1 MKPARRKQS
10 DDSATR
16 NALID
21 ATEALLL
28 EEGYAA
34 VSSRKIGE
42 RAGVKPPLIHY
53 YFATI
58 DDLYLAVFRRSV
70 ENSLADHQSVLDSG
84 RPLSALWEFNDHPR
98 SRLGNELT
106 ALANNRP
113 AIREELVAHGDRI
126 RKIEVTALKRHFARK
141 GLKPEIAPEV
151 AAMLLS
157 SVTHQMRVER
167 TLGISNGHRKTSA
180 YFKKWLKMFD
190 ATGAAAPGLETE
202 SSAHSEPD

>member
-1 MKPARRKQS
+1 MKPGRRKQS

-21 ATEALLL
+21 ATQALLL

-42 RAGVKPPLIHY
+42 RAGVKSPLIHY

-70 ENSLADHQSVLDSG
+70 ENSLADHQAVLDSG
-84 RPLSALWEFNDHPR
+84 RPLSALWEFSDDPR

-106 ALANNRP
+106 ALANHRP
-113 AIREELVAHGDRI
+113 AIRDELVSHGDRI
-126 RKIEVTALKRHFARK
+126 REIEVTALTRHFERK
-141 GLKPEIAPEV
+141 GLKAGISPAV

-157 SVTHQMRVER
+157 SVTRQMRVER
-167 TLGISNGHRKTSA
+167 SLGITNGHQETRE
-180 YFKKWLKMFD
+180 YFERWLAQYD
-190 ATGAAAPGLETE
+190 ATGEAPPGL
-202 SSAHSEPD
+202 AG

>member
-1 MKPARRKQS
+1 MKPGRRKQS

-21 ATEALLL
+21 ATQALLL

-42 RAGVKPPLIHY
+42 KAGVKPPLIHY

-70 ENSLADHQSVLDSG
+70 ENSLADHQAVLDSG
-84 RPLSALWEFNDHPR
+84 QPLAALWEFNDDPR
-98 SRLGNELT
+98 SRLGSELT
-106 ALANNRP
+106 ALANHRP
-113 AIREELVAHGDRI
+113 AIRDELVAHGDRI
-126 RKIEVTALKRHFARK
+126 REIEVSALTRHFENK
-141 GLKPEIAPEV
+141 GLKLKISPDV

-167 TLGISNGHRKTSA
+167 SLGISRGHEETSA
-180 YFKKWLKMFD
+180 YFEQWLKMFD
-190 ATGAAAPGLETE
+190 ATGAAPPGLELPTPT
-202 SSAHSEPD
+202 SHEPD

>member
-1 MKPARRKQS
+1 MKPGRRKQS

-21 ATEALLL
+21 ATQTLLL

-42 RAGVKPPLIHY
+42 KAGVKPPLIHY

-70 ENSLADHQSVLDSG
+70 ENSLADHQAVLDSG
-84 RPLSALWEFNDHPR
+84 RPLAALWEFNDDPR

-106 ALANNRP
+106 ALANHRP
-113 AIREELVAHGDRI
+113 AIRDELVAHGERI
-126 RKIEVTALKRHFARK
+126 REIEVTALTRHLEGK
-141 GLKPEIAPEV
+141 GLVSGIPPEV
-151 AAMLLS
+151 AAVLLGS
-157 SVTHQMRVER
+157 ITRQLRVER
-167 TLGISNGHRKTSA
+167 TLGISRGHEETIA
-180 YFKKWLKMFD
+180 YFEQWLKMFD
-190 ATGAAAPGLETE
+190 ATGAPPPGLEIPK
-202 SSAHSEPD
+202 PD

>member
-1 MKPARRKQS
+1 MKPGRRKQV

-16 NALID
+16 TALID
-21 ATEALLL
+21 ATEALLV

-42 RAGVKPPLIHY
+42 KAGVKPPLIHY

-70 ENSLADHQSVLDSG
+70 EESIADHQAVLSCD
-84 RPLSALWEFNDHPR
+84 RPLAALWEFSDVPR
-98 SRLGNELT
+98 SRLGNELV
-106 ALANNRP
+106 ALAIHRP
-113 AIREELVAHGDRI
+113 AIRAELVAHGDRI
-126 RKIEVTALKRHFARK
+126 RDIEVTALTRHLESK
-141 GLKPEIAPEV
+141 GLKPAIPPKV

-167 TLGISNGHRKTSA
+167 SLGISRGHKEATA
-180 YFKKWLKMFD
+180 YFEQWLEMFD
-190 ATGAAAPGLETE
+190 ATGAAPPGLEIPTP
-202 SSAHSEPD
+202 ANGEPD